1 MKTRLLIALLLLIL
15 PAASCGAAR
24 VTPSVTDS
32 TRVEVRT
39 HIVRQIDTAFIEL
52 PVIVEKVTTLDT
64 SSVLENK
71 YAKSEAIVSG
81 GVLHHSL
88 ATKPVR
94 QPVAV
99 EKEIVYKDSLVFRDR
114 VSTETVEIEKQ
125 LNWWQRLRLFL
136 GTLVLIAALAAIAYF
151 IIKLFVPLNIFKS

>member
-1 MKTRLLIALLLLIL
+1 MKTHLLIALLLLIL
-15 PAASCGAAR
+15 PGTSCGAAR

-32 TRVEVRT
+32 THVEVRT
-39 HIVRQIDTAFIEL
+39 HIVRQTDTAFIEL
-52 PVIVEKVTTLDT
+52 PVIVEKVATLDT
-64 SSVLENK
+64 ASVLENK
-71 YAKSEAIVSG
+71 YAKSEAKVSG

-88 ATKPVR
+88 STKPAR

-99 EKEIVYKDSLVFRDR
+99 EKEIVYRDSLVFRDR
-114 VSTETVEIEKQ
+114 VSTETVEIEKP

>member
-15 PAASCGAAR
+15 PVASCGAAR

-52 PVIVEKVTTLDT
+52 PVIVEKVATLDT
-64 SSVLENK
+64 ASVLENK

-88 ATKPVR
+88 STKPVR

-114 VSTETVEIEKQ
+114 VSTETVEVEKS

-151 IIKLFVPLNIFKS
+151 IIKLFIPLNIFKS

>member
-1 MKTRLLIALLLLIL
+1 MKTRLIIALLLLIL

-39 HIVRQIDTAFIEL
+39 RIVRQIDTAFIEL
-52 PVIVEKVTTLDT
+52 PVIVEKVATLDT
-64 SSVLENK
+64 ASVLENK
-71 YAKSEAIVSG
+71 YAKSEAIVSE

-151 IIKLFVPLNIFKS
+151 IIKLLVPLNIFKS

>member
-1 MKTRLLIALLLLIL
+1 MKINRIISTLVILLLLSACSTVRPL
-15 PAASCGAAR
+15 P
-24 VTPSVTDS
+24 VQTDS
-32 TRVEVRT
+32 TKVEVRVET
-39 HIVRQIDTAFIEL
+39 VTVTDTAFIEL
-52 PVIVEKVTTLDT
+52 PVIVEKVVTLDT
-64 SSVLENK
+64 ASVLENK

-81 GVLHHSL
+81 GVLVHSL

-114 VSTETVEIEKQ
+114 VSTETVEVEKA

>member
-1 MKTRLLIALLLLIL
+1 MKINRIISTLVILLLLSACSTVRPL
-15 PAASCGAAR
+15 PIQ
-24 VTPSVTDS
+24 TDS
-32 TRVEVRT
+32 TKVEVRVET
-39 HIVRQIDTAFIEL
+39 VTVTDTAFVEL
-52 PVIVEKVTTLDT
+52 PVIVEKVATLDT
-64 SSVLENK
+64 ASVLENK

-114 VSTETVEIEKQ
+114 VSTETVEVEKA

-136 GTLVLIAALAAIAYF
+136 GTLVLIAALAAIAYC

>member
-1 MKTRLLIALLLLIL
+1 MKTRIFIALLLLIL

-39 HIVRQIDTAFIEL
+39 HIVRQTDTAFIEL
-52 PVIVEKVTTLDT
+52 PVMVEKVASLDT
-64 SSVLENK
+64 ASVLENK
-71 YAKSEAIVSG
+71 YSKSEALVSG

-114 VSTETVEIEKQ
+114 VSTETVEVEKP
-125 LNWWQRLRLFL
+125 LNWWQRLRLLL
-136 GTLVLIAALAAIAYF
+136 GSLVLIAALAAIAYF
-151 IIKLFVPLNIFKS
+151 IIKLFVPLNLFKS

>member
-1 MKTRLLIALLLLIL
+1 MKTRLITALLLLIL
-15 PAASCGAAR
+15 TAASCGAAR

-52 PVIVEKVTTLDT
+52 PVIVEKVATLDT

-136 GTLVLIAALAAIAYF
+136 GTLVLIAALASIAYF

>member
-1 MKTRLLIALLLLIL
+1 MKTHLLIALLLLIL

-39 HIVRQIDTAFIEL
+39 RIVRQIDTAFIEL
-52 PVIVEKVTTLDT
+52 PVIVEKVATLDT
-64 SSVLENK
+64 ASVLENK
-71 YAKSEAIVSG
+71 YAKSEAIVSE

-151 IIKLFVPLNIFKS
+151 IIKLLVPLNIFKS

>member
-1 MKTRLLIALLLLIL
+1 MKTHLLVALLLLIL

-52 PVIVEKVTTLDT
+52 PVIVERVTTLDT
-64 SSVLENK
+64 ASFLENK
-71 YAKSEAIVSG
+71 YASSSASVSG
-81 GVLHHSL
+81 GVLTHSL

-114 VSTETVEIEKQ
+114 VSTETVEVEKS

-136 GTLVLIAALAAIAYF
+136 GTLVLIAAFAAIAYF

>member
-1 MKTRLLIALLLLIL
+1 MKTHLLIALLILIL

-32 TRVEVRT
+32 TRVEGRT
-39 HIVRQIDTAFIEL
+39 RIVRQIDTAFIEL
-52 PVIVEKVTTLDT
+52 PVIVERVTTLDT
-64 SSVLENK
+64 ASFLENK
-71 YAKSEAIVSG
+71 YASSSASVSG
-81 GVLHHSL
+81 GVLTHSL

-114 VSTETVEIEKQ
+114 VSTETVEVEKS

-136 GTLVLIAALAAIAYF
+136 GTLVLIAAFAAIAYF

>member
-1 MKTRLLIALLLLIL
+1 MKTRILIALLILIL

-52 PVIVEKVTTLDT
+52 PVIVEKVSTLDT
-64 SSVLENK
+64 ASFLENK
-71 YAKSEAIVSG
+71 YASSRASVSG
-81 GVLHHSL
+81 GVLIHSL

-114 VSTETVEIEKQ
+114 VSTETVEVEKA

>member
-1 MKTRLLIALLLLIL
+1 MNNIFAILSLALLLSTS
-15 PAASCGAAR
+15 SCSAAR
-24 VTPSVTDS
+24 VAPSVTDS

-39 HIVRQIDTAFIEL
+39 RIVSQTDTAFIEL
-52 PVIVEKVTTLDT
+52 PVIVEKVATLDT
-64 SSVLENK
+64 ASVLENK

-114 VSTETVEIEKQ
+114 VSTETVEVEKA

-151 IIKLFVPLNIFKS
+151 IIKLFVQLNIFKS

>member
-1 MKTRLLIALLLLIL
+1 MKINRIISTLVILLLLSACSTVRPL
-15 PAASCGAAR
+15 PIQ
-24 VTPSVTDS
+24 TDS
-32 TRVEVRT
+32 TKVEVRVET
-39 HIVRQIDTAFIEL
+39 VTVTDTAFVEL
-52 PVIVEKVTTLDT
+52 PVIVEKVATLDT
-64 SSVLENK
+64 ASVLENK

-136 GTLVLIAALAAIAYF
+136 GTLVLIAALASIVYF